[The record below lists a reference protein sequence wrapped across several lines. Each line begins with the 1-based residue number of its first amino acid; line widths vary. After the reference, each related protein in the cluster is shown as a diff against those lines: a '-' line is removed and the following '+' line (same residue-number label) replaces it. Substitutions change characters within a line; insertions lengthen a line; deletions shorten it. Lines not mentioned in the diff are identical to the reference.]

1 LGKRK
6 ANTTSDA
13 SASEGTCPRGW
24 RPTLKMEFRHLRLSV
39 LTTDLLRTKLSSI
52 TSASYLYA
60 RVEDYQGGPVA
71 SGGSVGDIWTTTT
84 TQEARS
90 DSSQLRAIDATKQ
103 RYAPLASH
111 FSISPP
117 PRPRRAAQSPAPTD
131 LSLSLSLSRARARA
145 CVCVFYLAVA
155 SLDVQL
161 LHHT

>member
-39 LTTDLLRTKLSSI
+39 LTTDLPRTKLSSI

-71 SGGSVGDIWTTTT
+71 SGGSVGDM
-84 TQEARS
+84 
-90 DSSQLRAIDATKQ
+90 DDDDAGSPQ
-103 RYAPLASH
+103 R
-111 FSISPP
+111 
-117 PRPRRAAQSPAPTD
+117 QQPAP
-131 LSLSLSLSRARARA
+131 R
-145 CVCVFYLAVA
+145 Y
-155 SLDVQL
+155 
-161 LHHT
+161 